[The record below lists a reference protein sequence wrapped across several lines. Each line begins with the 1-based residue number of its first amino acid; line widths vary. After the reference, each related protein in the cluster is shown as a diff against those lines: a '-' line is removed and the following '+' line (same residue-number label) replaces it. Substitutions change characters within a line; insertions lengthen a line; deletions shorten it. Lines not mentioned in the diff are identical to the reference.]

1 MLYHLVGVNYAAI
14 LIYIFMMTFLL
25 SNVIFEKRV
34 TRLFM
39 VSINTV
45 LVLTIADSI
54 ETVMEALQ
62 YPTMLRV
69 WVSAIGYTVRPLSIL
84 YILLIPMKE
93 NNLKKYLLVA
103 PAVINGLISFSALFT
118 DVAFSYSE
126 TNEFVRGPLGF
137 SAYVVSAIYLIA
149 LIIETVKTFK
159 AKNYHEAMVVLDI
172 ILMSVVSIF
181 LEAVYK
187 FEGFI
192 NVSMAVSITFYYLY
206 YYSQTYKIDPL
217 TRALSRRSFD
227 LVANK
232 DSRNITAVISID
244 LNDLKVLNDKQ
255 GHAEG
260 DKALVTLA
268 SCVEAK
274 LLRKCRFYRVGGDE
288 FMIVCFKINKANVI
302 SMVEA
307 IKTEVGKTPYAC
319 AIGVVFAES
328 GESFKTLCDKVDIA
342 MYEEKERM
350 KGRK

>member
-1 MLYHLVGVNYAAI
+1 MFYHLVGVNYAAI

-39 VSINTV
+39 ISINTV

-54 ETVMEALQ
+54 ETVTEALK

-93 NNLKKYLLVA
+93 NNLKKYLLIA
-103 PAVINGLISFSALFT
+103 PAVINGLISFSALFC

-137 SAYVVSAIYLIA
+137 SVYIVSVIYMVV
-149 LIIETVKTFK
+149 LIIETIKTFK
-159 AKNYHEAMVVLDI
+159 AKKYHEAMVVFDI
-172 ILMSVVSIF
+172 IVISCLSIF

-217 TRALSRRSFD
+217 TKALSRRSFD

-244 LNDLKVLNDKQ
+244 LNDLKILNDKQ

-268 SCVEAK
+268 ACVESK
-274 LLRKCRFYRVGGDE
+274 LLRRSRFYRVGGDE
-288 FMIVCFKINKANVI
+288 FMIVCFKTDKAKVI
-302 SMVEA
+302 SM
-307 IKTEVGKTPYAC
+307 IKDIKEEVGKTPYAC
-319 AIGVVFAES
+319 ALGVVFAED
-328 GESFKTLCDKVDIA
+328 GEDFRTLCDRVDIA